1 MTEEEIKEV
10 LKNLEVTFQQVL
22 SSFKKEYGECTLDE
36 WAGKLEQLGKDGL
49 VWAYFCL
56 AVTYLIGYGVKK
68 DSAQAFK
75 WINVAVLND
84 KDFENVLKFI
94 AIQATPEEIKEGR
107 LLFLDLY
114 KDNEIIFH
122 SSSLTPAIK
131 KIRSLKS

>member
-36 WAGKLEQLGKDGL
+36 WPGKLEKLGKDGL
-49 VWAYFCL
+49 IDAYFCL
-56 AVTYLIGYGVKK
+56 AVMYLIGYGVKK
-68 DSAQAFK
+68 DIVQAFK
-75 WINVAVLND
+75 WINVAVLHD
-84 KDFENVLKFI
+84 KNFRNPLKFI

-114 KDNEIIFH
+114 QDNQ
-122 SSSLTPAIK
+122 TPFSFLSYN
-131 KIRSLKS
+131 KINP